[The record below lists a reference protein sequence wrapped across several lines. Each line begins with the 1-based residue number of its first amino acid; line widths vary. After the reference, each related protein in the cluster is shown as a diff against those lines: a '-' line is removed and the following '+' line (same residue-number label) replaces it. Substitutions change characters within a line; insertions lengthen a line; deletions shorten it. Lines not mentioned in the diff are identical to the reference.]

1 MADCKRQK
9 NEPQSAIP
17 GNRRLKNLG
26 LKHQRQME
34 ADSEDV
40 VSVISPFANK
50 VKIKTFLKAY
60 VEATKHNLTAKKP
73 IEELISK
80 I

>member
-1 MADCKRQK
+1 
-9 NEPQSAIP
+9 
-17 GNRRLKNLG
+17 
-26 LKHQRQME
+26 ME